1 MRFLSLG
8 LVLASVV
15 GCGGA
20 LRAAEGSQM
29 LTLEQALG
37 SVERVNVS
45 VLVSRETAAQALE
58 TYNQQRAGVLPVV
71 NASVQQ
77 RRQQQVSIGTVVTS
91 SGRPSSR
98 FDALLTSNWALFD
111 ADLIAAIKG
120 AKLGSQVAQANYQAV
135 VQTVLADVAQGY
147 FSHLRNQRRLAVLDA
162 NIARSRALFDL
173 ATRQLEAGIA
183 TQIDVTRADA
193 QLATAEQ
200 ARLQQLTTLV
210 ASELFLKRLLDLPVI
225 DGLQIE
231 DFPVRRV
238 EPGLFVFA
246 DRKTAFEQRADY
258 LAAQKALEQAQMA
271 VRVSKYQRLPS
282 LNVTGNYGEASP
294 KYDDSDK
301 QEQWNVTFNISMP
314 IFDLRLNADKRVA
327 LSRQRAQEARVHAL
341 ELQIT
346 SELKLALQDSGS
358 RNAQVTVAEK
368 ALALAR
374 EELRLAQQ
382 RYSQG
387 VADNRELIEAQN
399 RIAVAEDNQVE
410 AVHQYNLSRV
420 ELARVRGD
428 VRGLLTEKGP

>member
-1 MRFLSLG
+1 MGSGRALG
-8 LVLASVV
+8 
-15 GCGGA
+15 
-20 LRAAEGSQM
+20 AAEGGQT

-58 TYNQQRAGVLPVV
+58 AYNQQRASALPVV

-98 FDALLTSNWALFD
+98 FDALLTSNWTLLD
-111 ADLIAAIKG
+111 ANIIGAIKG

-135 VQTVLADVAQGY
+135 VQTVLADVAQSY
-147 FSHLRNQRRLAVLDA
+147 FAHLRNQRRLVVLDA
-162 NIARSRALFDL
+162 NIARSRALLDL
-173 ATRQLEAGIA
+173 ARRQLEAGVA
-183 TQIDVTRADA
+183 TQIDVTRADSV
-193 QLATAEQ
+193 LASAEQ

-210 ASELFLKRLLDLPVI
+210 ASELLLKRLLDLPAM
-225 DGLQIE
+225 DTLQVE

-258 LAAQKALEQAQMA
+258 LAAQKSLEQAQMA
-271 VRVSKYQRLPS
+271 VRTVKYQRLPA
-282 LNVTGNYGEASP
+282 LLVTGNYGEASP
-294 KYDDSDK
+294 RYDDSDK
-301 QEQWNVTFNISMP
+301 QEQWSVTFNVSMP
-314 IFDLRLNADKRVA
+314 IFDLRLGSDKRIA

-341 ELQIT
+341 EMQIT

-358 RNAQVTVAEK
+358 RNAQVAVADK

-382 RYSQG
+382 RYAQG

-420 ELARVRGD
+420 ELSRVRGD
-428 VRGLLTEKGP
+428 VRGLLAEKGP